1 MGQSVGQSETKAK
14 LKPRARELRNAPT
27 EPERRLWRI
36 LRSSQLNGRKFRRQV
51 AIPPFVTDFLCP
63 AKALIVEVDGWTH
76 EPVLDA
82 RRDALLK
89 SRGYTTLRFTNE
101 DVMRNIDGVFTV
113 IVETLSSLPDRWP
126 HPPSPSPKGEGE

>member
-14 LKPRARELRNAPT
+14 LKPRARELRNSPT

-36 LRSSQLNGRKFRRQV
+36 LRSSQLNGFKFRRQV
-51 AIPPFVTDFLCP
+51 GIPPFIADFLCP

-76 EPVLDA
+76 EPVVDA

-89 SRGYTTLRFTNE
+89 RRGYTTLRFTNE
-101 DVMRNIDGVFTV
+101 DVMHNIDGVFTV
-113 IVETLSSLPDRWP
+113 IVDTLISLPDRWP